1 VVRGGISVSRDFAPG
16 WRRGVWLAEKFPAM
30 AIAAIRN
37 YAKEFN
43 MQINHRNFSVGQRIE
58 WFIGP
63 RKLRREGVVRYI
75 GNGFL
80 EALAERKTHRVRR
93 VLQSADPR
101 PLKSHPEPEAP

>member
-1 VVRGGISVSRDFAPG
+1 
-16 WRRGVWLAEKFPAM
+16 
-30 AIAAIRN
+30 
-37 YAKEFN
+37 

-63 RKLRREGVVRYI
+63 RKLRREGVVSYI

>member
-1 VVRGGISVSRDFAPG
+1 
-16 WRRGVWLAEKFPAM
+16 
-30 AIAAIRN
+30 
-37 YAKEFN
+37 
-43 MQINHRNFSVGQRIE
+43 MQINHTNFSVGQRIE

-63 RKLRREGVVRYI
+63 RKLRREGVVRYV